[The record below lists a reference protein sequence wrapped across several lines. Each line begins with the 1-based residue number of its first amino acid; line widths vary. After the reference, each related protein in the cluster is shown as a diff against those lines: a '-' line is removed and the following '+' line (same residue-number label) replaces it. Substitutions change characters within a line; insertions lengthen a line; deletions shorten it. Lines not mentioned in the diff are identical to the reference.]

1 MRVEQLKISNV
12 VGQQIDMLE
21 LLQKLRRVY
30 WNITTF
36 GGATAKLRDEL
47 QTLIEIVIYLI
58 DNYEPQDEYADFANN
73 LLVLCKIGEIRAR
86 VIELH
91 KEAVETCNSAKGR
104 DYQKAFYGKRLC
116 SELLQDL

>member
-1 MRVEQLKISNV
+1 MRVEQLEISNV
-12 VGQQIDMLE
+12 VGQQIDMVE

-30 WNITTF
+30 WNVT

-47 QTLIEIVIYLI
+47 QTLIEIVVYLI
-58 DNYEPQDEYADFANN
+58 DNYTPQDEYADFANN

-104 DYQKAFYGKRLC
+104 EYIKAFYGKRLC

>member
-12 VGQQIDMLE
+12 VGQQIDMVE

-30 WNITTF
+30 WNVT

-47 QTLIEIVIYLI
+47 QTLIEIVVYLI
-58 DNYEPQDEYADFANN
+58 SIYIPQDEYSDFTHNIII
-73 LLVLCKIGEIRAR
+73 LCKIGEIRAR
-86 VIELH
+86 VVELH
-91 KEAVETCNSAKGR
+91 KEAVETCKTAVGLNF
-104 DYQKAFYGKRLC
+104 QKAFYSKRLC